1 MCAKAKACALESD
14 DAKVDT
20 SEYLG
25 LFIEESRESL
35 DVLNGSLLLLEHDP
49 GDAETLAAIFR
60 VAHTLKGMS
69 ATVGLDA
76 MAKLAHRM
84 EDVLAVLRDEGVA
97 PGPEVID
104 ALFACLD
111 TLQEM
116 VEAAAA
122 GDEGSPVDATGV
134 IAGLEAAATSAPGAP
149 DAPRSGAPPRVDA
162 GTHAVRLAAEHL
174 DALVASSEALT
185 ERHRRLDALAGPD
198 GALRDEVDGLARE
211 TRALADLVGAIR
223 LTPVEEV
230 FMRFPRMVRDLSQ
243 TLGKLVELQIDG
255 GGVAVERA
263 AADGLGEPLVH
274 TLRNAV
280 DHGIEFP
287 GDRVASG
294 KGPVGSLV
302 LAARLVAD
310 GVEIEVRDDGRG
322 MDPQALRASAVRNGG
337 MDVGTAL
344 ALSDEEA
351 LQLVFMPGLST
362 AGAIT
367 AVSGRG
373 VGMDAVRASVRA
385 LGGEVGVSSIPGM
398 GTTVTIR
405 LPLAQ
410 PSPPS

>member
-1 MCAKAKACALESD
+1 
-14 DAKVDT
+14 
-20 SEYLG
+20 
-25 LFIEESRESL
+25 
-35 DVLNGSLLLLEHDP
+35 
-49 GDAETLAAIFR
+49 
-60 VAHTLKGMS
+60 
-69 ATVGLDA
+69 
-76 MAKLAHRM
+76 
-84 EDVLAVLRDEGVA
+84 
-97 PGPEVID
+97 
-104 ALFACLD
+104 
-111 TLQEM
+111 
-116 VEAAAA
+116 
-122 GDEGSPVDATGV
+122 
-134 IAGLEAAATSAPGAP
+134 
-149 DAPRSGAPPRVDA
+149 
-162 GTHAVRLAAEHL
+162 
-174 DALVASSEALT
+174 
-185 ERHRRLDALAGPD
+185 
-198 GALRDEVDGLARE
+198 
-211 TRALADLVGAIR
+211 
-223 LTPVEEV
+223 
-230 FMRFPRMVRDLSQ
+230 MRFPRMVRDLSQ